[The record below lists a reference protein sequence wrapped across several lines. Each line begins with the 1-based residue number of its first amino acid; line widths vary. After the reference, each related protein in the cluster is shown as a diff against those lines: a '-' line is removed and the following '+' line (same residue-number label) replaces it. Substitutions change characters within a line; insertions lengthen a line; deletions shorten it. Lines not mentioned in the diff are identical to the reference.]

1 MFAAFPLEG
10 ISCKRIA
17 RARQLKVTFF
27 ITCIYFKILEVHV
40 GCVILTKAKIGGVET
55 GGYTLFCQDV
65 QEMFQMYDSAL
76 VVRHLLPS
84 LQQMFHPSYAFSVKK
99 TIFVAI

>member
-1 MFAAFPLEG
+1 
-10 ISCKRIA
+10 CKNA
-17 RARQLKVTFF
+17 
-27 ITCIYFKILEVHV
+27 ILQRKSEFSD
-40 GCVILTKAKIGGVET
+40 GLGGGET

-76 VVRHLLPS
+76 VVRHLLLS

>member
-10 ISCKRIA
+10 ISCNRVA
-17 RARQLKVTFF
+17 RARQLKVTFL
-27 ITCIYFKILEVHV
+27 ITCIHFKILEVHV
-40 GCVILTKAKIGGVET
+40 GCVILTKAKIGGGET

>member
-10 ISCKRIA
+10 ISCNRVA
-17 RARQLKVTFF
+17 RVRQLKVTFF
-27 ITCIYFKILEVHV
+27 ITCIHFKILEVHV
-40 GCVILTKAKIGGVET
+40 GCVILTKAKIGGGET

>member
-1 MFAAFPLEG
+1 M
-10 ISCKRIA
+10 K
-17 RARQLKVTFF
+17 KVTFS
-27 ITCIYFKILEVHV
+27 CLALAILLQLIPSN
-40 GCVILTKAKIGGVET
+40 GNAANIQDQKAKIGGGET

-84 LQQMFHPSYAFSVKK
+84 LQQMFHPSYTFCVKK

>member
-1 MFAAFPLEG
+1 MEG
-10 ISCKRIA
+10 ISCNRVA
-17 RARQLKVTFF
+17 RARQLNVTFF
-27 ITCIYFKILEVHV
+27 ITCIHFKILEVHV
-40 GCVILTKAKIGGVET
+40 GCVILTKAKIGGGET